1 MTKVNRREVL
11 SWCLYDW
18 ANSAFALTVL
28 AGFFPLFFK
37 SYYCG
42 GGDAIKS
49 TMLLG
54 IGHFAAGLIIAIL
67 SLILGALADAGM
79 GKKRFLGFFL
89 VLGAMS
95 TAALFLVSQG
105 AWAFALI
112 LFILGNVGFSCSGLF
127 YDSLLVD
134 VAGNKQMDFVSS
146 LGFGL
151 GYIGSVFLFIFNV
164 VMTMKPELFGL
175 RDMTHAV
182 KISFLTVA
190 VWWLVFSIPLF
201 LFVNEKKR
209 APGEAVSV
217 FKSIRG
223 SLIRIKRTSSA
234 IIKNRVLLMFL
245 CAWWLYFDGVNTFIR
260 MAVDFGLS
268 IGFTSNALMIA
279 LIIVQFVA
287 FPSSLLFGYLSERV
301 GTGSMIAFGVLIYI
315 LVTSFG
321 ALFMRTETHFIVL
334 AAITGV
340 AQGGIQALS
349 RSYFGKLIPAD
360 KSTEYFSFYNIVARF
375 AIVGPVIVGSVA
387 VILQKAGAPD
397 LLASRIGM
405 SSVNLFFI
413 LGLFFLLLAE
423 KARKSVECGELASV
437 ECGELRVELTSKLK
451 QELL

>member
-1 MTKVNRREVL
+1 MKGAGNRKEVL

-37 SYYCG
+37 SYYS

-49 TMLLG
+49 TMWLG
-54 IGHFAAGLIIAIL
+54 VGHTAAGLIIAVL
-67 SLILGALADAGM
+67 SLVLGALADAGM

-89 VLGAMS
+89 VLGAFS
-95 TAALFLVSQG
+95 TAALFLVGQG
-105 AWAFALI
+105 AWIAALI

-134 VAGNKQMDFVSS
+134 VADNKNMDYVSS

-164 VMTMKPELFGL
+164 VMTIRPEFFGL
-175 RDMTHAV
+175 KDMAQAV
-182 KISFLTVA
+182 KVSFLSVA
-190 VWWLVFSIPLF
+190 LWWLVFSLPLF
-201 LFVNEKKR
+201 LYVNEKKR
-209 APGEAVSV
+209 TGMAAAGALKSV
-217 FKSIRG
+217 KNTFFA
-223 SLIRIKRTSSA
+223 IKRTFSA
-234 IIKNRVLLMFL
+234 IVRKKVLLLFL

-268 IGFTSNALMIA
+268 IGFGSNALMIA

-287 FPSSLLFGYLSERV
+287 FPSSLLFGYLSGRA
-301 GTGSMIAFGVLIYI
+301 GAGRMIAAGIIIYI

-334 AAITGV
+334 AAVTGV

-360 KSTEYFSFYNIVARF
+360 ESTEYFSFYNVVARF
-375 AIVGPVIVGSVA
+375 AIIGPTIVGIA
-387 VILQKAGAPD
+387 AIAARRAGAHD

-413 LGLFFLLLAE
+413 FGLFFLLWAE
-423 KARKSVECGELASV
+423 KVR
-437 ECGELRVELTSKLK
+437 LTVSEREEVSPEPVMVG
-451 QELL
+451 QEQI

>member
-1 MTKVNRREVL
+1 MTKGNRKEAL

-37 SYYCG
+37 SYYSG
-42 GGDAIKS
+42 ADAVKS

-54 IGHFAAGLIIAIL
+54 IGHFTAGLIIAVL
-67 SLILGALADAGM
+67 SLIMGALADSGM

-95 TAALFLVSQG
+95 TAALFLVAQG

-112 LFILGNVGFSCSGLF
+112 LFILGNIGFSCSGLF

-134 VAGNKQMDFVSS
+134 VADNKNMDFVSS

-164 VMTMKPELFGL
+164 IMTMKPELFGL
-175 RDMTHAV
+175 RDMAHAV

-190 VWWLVFSIPLF
+190 VWWFVFSIPLF
-201 LFVNEKKR
+201 LFVKEKR
-209 APGEAVSV
+209 RVRGTSVSV
-217 FKSIRG
+217 FKSIKG
-223 SLIRIKRTSSA
+223 SFATIKSTFTA
-234 IIKNRVLLMFL
+234 IIKNKVLLLFL

-268 IGFTSNALMIA
+268 IGFTANALMTA
-279 LIIVQFVA
+279 LIVVQFVA
-287 FPSSLLFGYLSERV
+287 FPSSLLFGYLSGRV
-301 GTGSMIAFGVLIYI
+301 GTGRMIAFGILIYI
-315 LVTSFG
+315 FVTSFG
-321 ALFMRTETHFIVL
+321 SLFMRTEMHFTIL
-334 AAITGV
+334 AGMIGV

-349 RSYFGKLIPAD
+349 RSYFGKLIPKD

-375 AIVGPVIVGSVA
+375 AIIGPVVVGSVA
-387 VILQKAGAPD
+387 VIMQKAGAPD

-413 LGLFFLLLAE
+413 FGLFFLLWAE
-423 KARKSVECGELASV
+423 KARKAVDNAEIIMQNAEMI
-437 ECGELRVELTSKLK
+437 
-451 QELL
+451 

>member
-1 MTKVNRREVL
+1 VIKGKRKEVL

-37 SYYCG
+37 SYYSG
-42 GGDAIKS
+42 ADAIKS
-49 TMLLG
+49 TMWLG
-54 IGHFAAGLIIAIL
+54 IGHFAAGLIIAVL
-67 SLILGALADAGM
+67 SLIMGALADSGM

-89 VLGAMS
+89 VMGAMS
-95 TAALFLVSQG
+95 TAALFLVAQG
-105 AWAFALI
+105 AWAAALI

-134 VAGNKQMDFVSS
+134 VADNKSMDFVSS

-175 RDMTHAV
+175 RDMAHAV

-201 LFVNEKKR
+201 LFVKEKKR
-209 APGEAVSV
+209 MRSTAGSA
-217 FKSIRG
+217 FKSIE
-223 SLIRIKRTSSA
+223 STFVTIRHTFSA
-234 IIKNRVLLMFL
+234 IIKKKVLLLFL

-268 IGFTSNALMIA
+268 IGFTANALMTA

-301 GTGSMIAFGVLIYI
+301 GTGRMIALGVLIYI
-315 LVTSFG
+315 FVTSFG
-321 ALFMRTETHFIVL
+321 SLFMRTETHFIVL

-375 AIVGPVIVGSVA
+375 AIVGPVIVGGVA
-387 VILQKAGAPD
+387 LASRKIGAPD
-397 LLASRIGM
+397 FLASRIGI

-413 LGLFFLLLAE
+413 LGLFFLLWAE
-423 KARKSVECGELASV
+423 KARKNESVESREQRA
-437 ECGELRVELTSKLK
+437 ELTSTTT
-451 QELL
+451 